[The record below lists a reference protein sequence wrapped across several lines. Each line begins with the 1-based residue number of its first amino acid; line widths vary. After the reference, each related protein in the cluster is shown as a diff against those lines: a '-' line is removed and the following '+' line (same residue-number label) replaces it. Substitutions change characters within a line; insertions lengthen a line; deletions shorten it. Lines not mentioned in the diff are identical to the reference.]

1 MMGDTKQA
9 LKWYQVLLT
18 KVPTDAMILSKVGRL
33 WEREEDDQQALHYF
47 TLSYQYMP
55 ENLDTITQLGL
66 HYVKND

>member
-18 KVPTDAMILSKVGRL
+18 KVPTDAMILAKVGRL

-47 TLSYQYMP
+47 TESYKYMP
-55 ENLDTITQLGL
+55 ENLDTIT
-66 HYVKND
+66 